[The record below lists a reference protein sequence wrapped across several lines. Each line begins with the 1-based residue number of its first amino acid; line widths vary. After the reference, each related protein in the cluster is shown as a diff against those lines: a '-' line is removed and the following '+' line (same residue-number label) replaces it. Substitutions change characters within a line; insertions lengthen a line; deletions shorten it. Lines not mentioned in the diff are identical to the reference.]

1 MNKYVVGAKIR
12 FKHAPEHI
20 GEIIGV
26 NKDGELVRIK
36 TDSGE
41 YVYHISRLEVIE

>member
-1 MNKYVVGAKIR
+1 MNEFKVGTKIR

-20 GEIIGV
+20 GEVIGV

-41 YVYHISRLEVIE
+41 YVYHTSRLEVIP